1 MSTSQASDAD
11 RIKAEFRNH
20 DLAGDGLISEKA
32 LRGVFRLV
40 CPDLP
45 VDRLEPLF
53 ARCGGGRDGMISYS
67 NFLDRLFRP
76 MAKVPIG
83 AAADATRDRSQPFA
97 IRQRLVSLGQTLSVE
112 VGPSDVAA
120 SGGKQTGAKKKKPA
134 LLDLQ
139 SGPEPL
145 PQGTMV
151 YVNMVRPAFDH
162 FADVASSTGA
172 IAAAGLRPVPHIPAA
187 RFGTTSE
194 FRSVLSSLTDA
205 GARELLLLGGNDLG
219 ERAQAGECAYPGG
232 AADLV
237 SSELDALRTRG
248 VSRVALAGHPD
259 GHPALGNHEGATRSM
274 LVGKAQRLLAAG
286 FDVVVAT
293 QFCFDARL
301 LVGWLRRTRQAL
313 LILPGAKGRVSFRLG
328 VPGPTPRK
336 RLERIASICE
346 VPSLFLSSAFDVLDR
361 NNDGFVCLEE
371 LKTSLEVVG
380 LARRGTKLHEL
391 YVKHAGADGLL
402 GRDEFSKLLAEDAMA
417 SRTPSKATPL
427 VHSDRP
433 AAALTGASGPSVF
446 VGGGEGTSKS
456 SEEVL
461 PEELVQALAAYCEE
475 EQLGADEVALHFF
488 PFGGLAETLRLAA
501 GLRNGTWPSLT
512 CDPKPHAP

>member
-1 MSTSQASDAD
+1 MSASLASDAE
-11 RIKAEFRNH
+11 RIKAEFRSY
-20 DLAGDGLISEKA
+20 DSSGDGFISEKA

-40 CPDLP
+40 VPDLE
-45 VDRLEPLF
+45 VDRLAPLF
-53 ARCGGGRDGMISYS
+53 ARCRGGDGMVHYS
-67 NFLDRLFRP
+67 DFLDRLFQP
-76 MAKVPIG
+76 TSKVPTGTAG
-83 AAADATRDRSQPFA
+83 AARDQSRPVA
-97 IRQRLVSLGQTLSVE
+97 IRQRLVSFGQTLSVE

-120 SGGKQTGAKKKKPA
+120 SGSQQAGAKKKKPT

-139 SGPEPL
+139 GGPEPL
-145 PQGTMV
+145 PQGTLV
-151 YVNMVRPAFDH
+151 YVNMVRPAFGH
-162 FADVASSTGA
+162 FADVASSTSA
-172 IAAAGLRPVPHIPAA
+172 IAFAGLRPVPHVPAA
-187 RFGTTSE
+187 RFSNTSE
-194 FRSVLSSLTDA
+194 FSEVLSMLTDA

-219 ERAQAGECAYPGG
+219 ERAEAGECAYPGG
-232 AADLV
+232 AGDLV
-237 SSELDALRTRG
+237 SSELDALRKRG
-248 VSRVALAGHPD
+248 VTRVALAGHPD
-259 GHPALGNHEGATRSM
+259 GHPALGNHEGSTTWM
-274 LVGKAQRLLAAG
+274 LVGKAERLLCAG

-313 LILPGAKGRVSFRLG
+313 LLLPGAEGRVFFRLG

-402 GRDEFSKLLAEDAMA
+402 GRDEFSKLLAEDALS
-417 SRTPSKATPL
+417 SRAPSKATPL
-427 VHSDRP
+427 AHSDRP
-433 AAALTGASGPSVF
+433 AASTGASGPSVF
-446 VGGGEGTSKS
+446 VGGGEGKPQS

-488 PFGGLAETLRLAA
+488 PFGGLAGTLHLAA
-501 GLRNGTWPSLT
+501 RLRNGTWPPLT
-512 CDPKPHAP
+512 CDPQPQVH